1 MESDVMTN
9 KCINNMKRIITIILV
24 SLMSLAASA
33 QRYTVMN
40 FDLDGIRPLTKL
52 TETQI
57 VQRFG
62 KPVSVH
68 IGKDPDDDSK
78 YITRYTFENLIIRV
92 DSKEGLCGFTV
103 YSSDY
108 PVATSMINIEGIR
121 VGDSMDVMKKYPFTT
136 PVKRPELKNMGYK
149 KLDADTYT
157 FSFPND
163 DDLQDIEV
171 KDGKIVSISMDIN
184 VSGY

>member
-1 MESDVMTN
+1 
-9 KCINNMKRIITIILV
+9 MKRTIMIVLV

-33 QRYTVMN
+33 QKYTVMN
-40 FDLDGIRPLTKL
+40 FDLDGIRPLTKF

-62 KPVSVH
+62 KPVSVR
-68 IGKDPDDDSK
+68 IDKDPSDESSS
-78 YITRYTFENLIIRV
+78 YFTTYYFENLVIVI

-121 VGDSMDVMKKYPFTT
+121 VGDSMDVLKRYPFINLE
-136 PVKRPELKNMGYK
+136 KRPELKNGGYRQ
-149 KLDADTYT
+149 LDADMYT
-157 FSFPND
+157 FSFPD
-163 DDLQDIEV
+163 DDDMHNIEV

-184 VSGY
+184 TTGY